1 MAKEK
6 VGAVLV
12 VGGGISG
19 MQSALDLADSDFK
32 VYLVDRLPSI
42 GGVMA
47 QLDKTFP
54 TNDCAMCIMAPKLVG
69 TGRHHN
75 IEIISNAEI
84 ESVEGEPG
92 NFAVTVVR
100 HPRRVDE
107 NKCTGCGVCATKC
120 PVEAFDEYNMNLKKR
135 AATSVYY
142 PQAVPLRFSIDR
154 EKCIGCGICQEE
166 CKANAIIYDEEE
178 QIRELKVGSI
188 ILSPGYSMFDPSVKK
203 EYGYGRFKNVV
214 SSMEFE
220 RFLSATGPFAGMV
233 MRPSDGEI
241 PEKVAFIQCVGSRD
255 SQVGNEY
262 CSSVC
267 CMFALKEA
275 VIAQEHTAGLKAH
288 IFFMDIRAFGK
299 EFDDYYVRAEKE
311 HGIKFTRCRVSNIEE
326 VPETKNLILTYIEDG
341 DIKREEFNL
350 VSLSAGFLPPTGA
363 EEFAKRVGID
373 LNHYN
378 FCDTSTFTPLETS
391 RPGIYVS
398 GAFSSPKDIPDTVA
412 QASGAASKASAII
425 SSERGK
431 LVTIKE
437 YPPERD
443 VSTEEPRIGVFVCH
457 CGINIGGVV
466 DVPAVVEY
474 ARTLPGVVYSEHN
487 LYTCSDDTQ
496 KRIKEKIEELKLNRT
511 IVASCTPR
519 THEPLFRSTTRE
531 GGLNQ
536 YLFEMANIRDQCSWV
551 HMHEPEKATEKSKD
565 LVRMAVSKS
574 RYLEPLKNPELPVIK
589 TALVIG
595 GGVSGMTAAMDIAKQ
610 DVEVHLIE
618 KEKELGGNLRN
629 LRFLADGTD
638 PAKMLEK
645 MITDLDSY
653 ENLHVHTETKIVDAE
668 GFVGNFKTVIVE
680 NGEKQEIEHGAII
693 VAAGAKQYT
702 PTEYNYGQDERV
714 LTQVELQD
722 KLAKGDFNANK
733 VVMIQCIGS
742 RNEEFPNCSRVCC
755 TNAVTNALQIKKLK
769 PETEVYII
777 NKDIRTFGFKEDYFR
792 DANAKGVIF
801 LRYDDDNKPILDDDF
816 NITIN
821 DNVLDQDVV
830 IHPDLLVLSAG
841 IHANPD
847 NGELGKIYKLPLSK
861 DDFFLEA
868 HMKLRPVD
876 FATEG
881 AYLCGLSHWPKFIDE
896 SISQHC
902 CKRHRKDLCGMR
914 CMRGSMRVQGYFVN
928 TEPEDAE

>member
-1 MAKEK
+1 
-6 VGAVLV
+6 
-12 VGGGISG
+12 
-19 MQSALDLADSDFK
+19 
-32 VYLVDRLPSI
+32 
-42 GGVMA
+42 
-47 QLDKTFP
+47 
-54 TNDCAMCIMAPKLVG
+54 
-69 TGRHHN
+69 
-75 IEIISNAEI
+75 
-84 ESVEGEPG
+84 
-92 NFAVTVVR
+92 
-100 HPRRVDE
+100 
-107 NKCTGCGVCATKC
+107 
-120 PVEAFDEYNMNLKKR
+120 
-135 AATSVYY
+135 
-142 PQAVPLRFSIDR
+142 
-154 EKCIGCGICQEE
+154 
-166 CKANAIIYDEEE
+166 
-178 QIRELKVGSI
+178 
-188 ILSPGYSMFDPSVKK
+188 
-203 EYGYGRFKNVV
+203 
-214 SSMEFE
+214 
-220 RFLSATGPFAGMV
+220 
-233 MRPSDGEI
+233 
-241 PEKVAFIQCVGSRD
+241 
-255 SQVGNEY
+255 
-262 CSSVC
+262 
-267 CMFALKEA
+267 
-275 VIAQEHTAGLKAH
+275 
-288 IFFMDIRAFGK
+288 
-299 EFDDYYVRAEKE
+299 
-311 HGIKFTRCRVSNIEE
+311 
-326 VPETKNLILTYIEDG
+326 
-341 DIKREEFNL
+341 
-350 VSLSAGFLPPTGA
+350 
-363 EEFAKRVGID
+363 
-373 LNHYN
+373 
-378 FCDTSTFTPLETS
+378 
-391 RPGIYVS
+391 
-398 GAFSSPKDIPDTVA
+398 
-412 QASGAASKASAII
+412 
-425 SSERGK
+425 
-431 LVTIKE
+431 
-437 YPPERD
+437 
-443 VSTEEPRIGVFVCH
+443 
-457 CGINIGGVV
+457 
-466 DVPAVVEY
+466 
-474 ARTLPGVVYSEHN
+474 
-487 LYTCSDDTQ
+487 
-496 KRIKEKIEELKLNRT
+496 
-511 IVASCTPR
+511 
-519 THEPLFRSTTRE
+519 
-531 GGLNQ
+531 
-536 YLFEMANIRDQCSWV
+536 
-551 HMHEPEKATEKSKD
+551 
-565 LVRMAVSKS
+565 
-574 RYLEPLKNPELPVIK
+574 
-589 TALVIG
+589 
-595 GGVSGMTAAMDIAKQ
+595 MTAAMDIAKQ

-896 SISQHC
+896 SISQASGAASRALTILSKEKLEAEGIVASVTERIC
-902 CKRHRKDLCGMR
+902 VGCGVCEGVCEYKAISLIPNPKMPNREVANVNEGVCKGCGA
-914 CMRGSMRVQGYFVN
+914 CVGACPSGAINQRGFKNGQLNKMI
-928 TEPEDAE
+928 DAFLETISV